1 MTTQVQLEIFEG
13 PLDLLLHLIK
23 KNEVSIT
30 DIPIATITE
39 QYLAT
44 LELMETLN
52 LDVAGEFLV
61 MASTLVHI
69 KSRMLLPA
77 GADEPDEEEGTDPRE
92 ELVRRLLEYQRYKD
106 AAAELEQREM
116 LSRDVFLRSSST
128 DEEAAPRGFRE
139 ISVFELLSALRRVID
154 RLPKDSVHEVTLE
167 RITVREKMTLLLDR
181 LRHQGRVLFE
191 ALFDEMKSRMEIVVT
206 FLAMLELVKVRAIR
220 IYQEEM
226 AGPILIEAAADMDE
240 AAQGAVIDE
249 ESGDDKDEQHGT

>member
-1 MTTQVQLEIFEG
+1 
-13 PLDLLLHLIK
+13 
-23 KNEVSIT
+23 
-30 DIPIATITE
+30 
-39 QYLAT
+39 
-44 LELMETLN
+44 
-52 LDVAGEFLV
+52 
-61 MASTLVHI
+61 
-69 KSRMLLPA
+69 
-77 GADEPDEEEGTDPRE
+77 
-92 ELVRRLLEYQRYKD
+92 
-106 AAAELEQREM
+106 
-116 LSRDVFLRSSST
+116 
-128 DEEAAPRGFRE
+128 
-139 ISVFELLSALRRVID
+139 
-154 RLPKDSVHEVTLE
+154 VTLE